1 VFITETEAADNA
13 GNGRLVGVI
22 LHTRTP
28 TITRAV
34 SVDGDVTITGQW
46 LQLAVCAS
54 TCSKFQRDTFKQD
67 DASHKT
73 IPRRKKKRKRVD
85 LLLGII
91 LNAERGDLSSSKS
104 VKLSL
109 VTGAD
114 SCEYAGIVRSQA
126 LTWTSVI

>member
-73 IPRRKKKRKRVD
+73 IPRRKKKRVD

-91 LNAERGDLSSSKS
+91 LYAERGDLSSSKS